1 MVGGLAKHFV
11 GEWVQHS
18 RSLTELA
25 VVSKY
30 PSYWQLVSKYPSY
43 WHLVSKYPRYWH
55 PNTPG
60 TGTW

>member
-30 PSYWQLVSKYPSY
+30 PSYW
-43 WHLVSKYPRYWH
+43 HLVSKYPRYWH